1 MSSSLAELRARLPE
15 LTLRDEF
22 RLRRRL
28 DGVRGSG
35 VPAPLAGE
43 IDKAAAR
50 AAKRRAAIP
59 AVTYPG
65 DLPITARR
73 DDILAAVRDHQVV
86 VIAGETGSGKTTQ
99 LPKMCLEL
107 GRGVRGTIGHTQPR
121 RIAARSVAERIST
134 ELGVELGTAV
144 GYQVRFTER
153 ATEDTAVK
161 VMTDGILLAEIQHDR
176 MLRRYDTLIIDEA
189 HERSLNIDFLLGYLK
204 QLLPRRPDLKLII
217 TSATIDPERFSKH
230 FGAAPIIEVS
240 GRTYPVE
247 VRYRAPEDGVDQT
260 EAITA
265 AVDELGLE
273 LPGDVLVFLSGER
286 EIRDTA
292 EALRRH
298 LPDGTEVLPLFA
310 RLSAADQHKVFASHA
325 GRRIV
330 LATNVAETSLT
341 VPGIRYVVDPGTARI
356 SRYSARTKVQR
367 LPIERVSQASADQR
381 KGRCGRTAD
390 GVCIRLYSEE
400 DFESRPRFTEPEVQ
414 RTNLASVIL
423 QMTALG
429 LGDVGAF
436 PFVDPPDR
444 RAVAD
449 GVALLNELGAL
460 ENGGLTQ
467 IGRTLAQLPIDPR
480 LGRMVLE
487 AERNGCLH
495 EVLVIAAALSIQD
508 PRERPAEKQEAADA
522 AHRRFAD
529 PASDFTTLL
538 NLWNYIEDRQD
549 ALSSSAFRR
558 LCTAEFLHYLR
569 VREWQ
574 DLYGQLRSILRQLG
588 IAVPRHPA
596 ASAPSVDPKAVT
608 RSLLAGLLSHLG
620 MREETGPRS
629 REYAGARGAKF
640 AIWPGS
646 ALAKQPPRWV
656 VAAEL
661 VETSRLWARTVAR
674 VEPEWAEELAGHL
687 VVRFYNEPHWSKR
700 RAGVV
705 ATERVTL
712 FGLPIVV
719 GRPVDYARIDPE
731 LSRELFIRHAL
742 VEGDWRSDHRFL
754 AANRALLEDVEE
766 LEHRTRRRGLV
777 VGDDALFDFYDRRV
791 PAEVVSGRH
800 FDAWWKKAR
809 RSDPELLTFTREML
823 LATDPSLGTDTADTP
838 DQWTQGGLMLPVAYR
853 FEPGAPDD
861 GVTVEVPLAAL
872 NRVRPEGFDWQVPAL
887 REELV
892 TALIRS
898 LPKQLRRNFV
908 PAPDVARA
916 VLARL
921 EPGTEAGTE
930 PLVEALARQLRR
942 IGGQDVPIT
951 AFDWTKVPAHL
962 RTTFRVTDG
971 TKTVAQGKD
980 LEQLQRRLGRTVQ
993 DVLSTAARSLERSG
1007 LTSWTVG
1014 TIPRT
1019 FTAEG
1024 TNGLVG
1030 YPALVDH
1037 GATVSLTVLPTEAEQ
1052 RSAHWAGVRRL
1063 LLLGVPSP
1071 VKWISGRLD
1080 NRAKLTLTQNPH
1092 GSLPALL
1099 ADCSAAA
1106 ADEILT
1112 EAGGPPW
1119 DAEGFGK
1126 LLDRVRAELNER
1138 VLELLR
1144 GAQQVIAQWRP
1155 LTGRL
1160 AEPVPAPLRPAVDDL
1175 SAQVGALVGPGFVT
1189 ATGRRRL
1196 PDLRRYLAAANHRL
1210 DRLDRPTGD
1219 VLARDAAR
1227 MARVHA
1233 VQAEL
1238 DAFVAGLPPGRRDS
1252 DEVRQLRWMVEELR
1266 VSLFAQSLGTPYPI
1280 SEQRIYRAMDQLG
1293 G

>member
-1 MSSSLAELRARLPE
+1 MSVSLAELRARLPE

-28 DGVRGSG
+28 DGVRGST
-35 VPAPLAGE
+35 VPAALAEE
-43 IDKAAAR
+43 IERAAAR
-50 AAKRRAAIP
+50 ASTRRAAIP
-59 AVTYPG
+59 AVSYPG
-65 DLPITARR
+65 ELPITARK
-73 DDILAAVRDHQVV
+73 DDILAAIRDHQVV
-86 VIAGETGSGKTTQ
+86 VVAGETGSGKTTQ
-99 LPKMCLEL
+99 LPKICLEL

-121 RIAARSVAERIST
+121 RIAARTVAERISE
-134 ELGVELGTAV
+134 ELGVELGSAV
-144 GYQVRFTER
+144 GFQVRFTDR

-161 VMTDGILLAEIQHDR
+161 VMTDGILLAEVQHDR

-217 TSATIDPERFSKH
+217 TSATIDPERFATH
-230 FGAAPIIEVS
+230 FGDAPILEVS

-247 VRYRAPEDGVDQT
+247 VRYRPPEDGVDPVD
-260 EAITA
+260 AITA

-273 LPGDVLVFLSGER
+273 APGDVLVFLSGER

-292 EALRRH
+292 DALRRH

-310 RLSAADQHKVFASHA
+310 RLSAADQHKVFAPHS

-449 GVALLNELGAL
+449 GVALLSELRAL
-460 ENGGLTQ
+460 ENGTLTQ
-467 IGRTLAQLPIDPR
+467 VGRTLAQLPIDPR

-508 PRERPAEKQEAADA
+508 PRERPADKQEAADA

-538 NLWNYIEDRQD
+538 NLWNYVEDRQD

-574 DLYGQLRSILRQLG
+574 DLYGQLRSVLRQLG
-588 IAVPRHPA
+588 IAVPRHA
-596 ASAPSVDPKAVT
+596 AEVDPKAVT

-742 VEGDWRSDHRFL
+742 VEGDWRSDHTFL

-766 LEHRTRRRGLV
+766 LEHRTRRRGIV
-777 VGDDALFDFYDRRV
+777 VGDDALFDFYDQRV
-791 PAEVVSGRH
+791 PADVVSGRH
-800 FDAWWKKAR
+800 FDAWWKKVR
-809 RSDPELLTFTREML
+809 RTDPDLLTFTREML
-823 LATDPSLGTDTADTP
+823 LKADVDTADTP
-838 DQWTQGGLMLPVAYR
+838 DEWNQGGLTLPVAYR

-898 LPKQLRRNFV
+898 LPKQLRRSFV

-921 EPGTEAGTE
+921 EPGGE
-930 PLVEALARQLRR
+930 PLVEALARELRR
-942 IGGQDVPIT
+942 ASGQDVPIT
-951 AFDWTKVPAHL
+951 AFDWAKVPAHL

-971 TKTVAQGKD
+971 ERTVAQGKD

-993 DVLSTAARSLERSG
+993 DVLSEAARSLERTG
-1007 LTSWTVG
+1007 LTGWTVG

-1019 FTAEG
+1019 FNAEG

-1030 YPALVDH
+1030 YPALVDR
-1037 GATVSLTVLPTEAEQ
+1037 GPTVSLTVVPTEAEQ
-1052 RSAHWAGVRRL
+1052 RAAHWAGVRRL

-1071 VKWISGRLD
+1071 VKWVSGRLD
-1080 NRAKLTLTQNPH
+1080 NRAKLTLTHNPH
-1092 GSLPALL
+1092 GSLAALL

-1106 ADEILT
+1106 VDEILT
-1112 EAGGPPW
+1112 EAGGPAW

-1144 GAQQVIAQWRP
+1144 AAQQVIAHWQP
-1155 LTGRL
+1155 LTARL
-1160 AEPVPAPLRPAVDDL
+1160 AEPVPAPLRPAVDDVT
-1175 SAQVGALVGPGFVT
+1175 AQVGALVGPGFVA

-1210 DRLDRPTGD
+1210 DRLPGD
-1219 VLARDAAR
+1219 VARDTAR

-1238 DAFVAGLPPGRRDS
+1238 EAFVTGLPPGRREA

-1293 G
+1293 

>member
-1 MSSSLAELRARLPE
+1 MSPSLAELRARLPE

-35 VPAPLAGE
+35 VLAALTE
-43 IDKAAAR
+43 DIEKAATR

-59 AVTYPG
+59 AVSYPG
-65 DLPITARR
+65 DLPITARK

-99 LPKMCLEL
+99 LPKVCLEL
-107 GRGVRGTIGHTQPR
+107 GRGARGTIGHTQPR
-121 RIAARSVAERIST
+121 RIAARTVAERISA

-217 TSATIDPERFSKH
+217 TSATIDPDRFSKH
-230 FGAAPIIEVS
+230 FADAPIVEVS

-247 VRYRAPEDGVDQT
+247 VRYRPPEDGVDQI

-273 LPGDVLVFLSGER
+273 VPGDVLVFLSGER

-292 EALRRH
+292 DALRRH

-310 RLSAADQHKVFASHA
+310 RLSAADQHKVFAPHA

-436 PFVDPPDR
+436 PFVDPPDG

-449 GVALLNELGAL
+449 GVALLDELRAL
-460 ENGGLTQ
+460 ENGGLTE
-467 IGRTLAQLPIDPR
+467 IGRRLAQLPIDPR

-508 PRERPAEKQEAADA
+508 PRERPVEKQEAADA

-529 PASDFTTLL
+529 PASDFITLL
-538 NLWNYIEDRQD
+538 NLWNYLEDRHE

-588 IAVPRHPA
+588 IAVPRRA
-596 ASAPSVDPKAVT
+596 AEVDPKAVT

-766 LEHRTRRRGLV
+766 LEHRARRRGLV
-777 VGDDALFDFYDRRV
+777 VGDEALFEFYDQRV
-791 PAEVVSGRH
+791 PADVVSGRH
-800 FDAWWKKAR
+800 FDAWWKAAR
-809 RSDPELLTFTREML
+809 RADPDLLTFTREML
-823 LATDPSLGTDTADTP
+823 LEASEGTVDTADTP
-838 DQWTQGGLMLPVAYR
+838 DEWTQGGLTLPVAYR

-872 NRVRPEGFDWQVPAL
+872 NQVRPEGFDWQVPAL

-921 EPGTEAGTE
+921 EPGSQ
-930 PLVEALARQLRR
+930 PLVEALAQELRR
-942 IGGQDVPIT
+942 VSGQDVPIG

-962 RTTFRVTDG
+962 RATFRVTDG
-971 TKTVAQGKD
+971 PKTVAQGKD

-993 DVLSTAARSLERSG
+993 DVLSGAARSLERTG

-1014 TIPRT
+1014 TIPHT

-1024 TNGLVG
+1024 TNGLTG

-1052 RSAHWAGVRRL
+1052 RTAHWAGVRRL

-1071 VKWISGRLD
+1071 LKWISGRLD

-1106 ADEILT
+1106 ADEVLT

-1144 GAQQVIAQWRP
+1144 GAQQVIAQWQP
-1155 LTGRL
+1155 LTTRL
-1160 AEPVPAPLRPAVDDL
+1160 TEPVPAPLRPAVDDL
-1175 SAQVGALVGPGFVT
+1175 TAQVGALVGPGFVA

-1210 DRLDRPTGD
+1210 DRLAGD
-1219 VLARDAAR
+1219 VARDAAR

-1238 DAFVAGLPPGRRDS
+1238 EAFVAGLPPGRRDS

-1266 VSLFAQSLGTPYPI
+1266 VSLFAQSLGTPYPV

-1293 G
+1293 

>member
-28 DGVRGSG
+28 DGVRGDA
-35 VPAPLAGE
+35 VPDGLEDE

-50 AAKRRAAIP
+50 VERRRAAIP
-59 AVTYPG
+59 AVSYPPQ
-65 DLPITARR
+65 LPISARR
-73 DDILAAVRDHQVV
+73 DDILAAVRDNQVV

-99 LPKMCLEL
+99 LPKICLEL
-107 GRGVRGTIGHTQPR
+107 GRGVRGVIGHTQPR
-121 RIAARSVAERIST
+121 RIAARTVSERIAE
-134 ELGVELGTAV
+134 ELGVELGSAV
-144 GYQVRFTER
+144 GYQVRFTDR
-153 ATEDTAVK
+153 AGEDTAVK

-189 HERSLNIDFLLGYLK
+189 HERSLNIDFLLGYLR
-204 QLLPRRPDLKLII
+204 QLLPRRPDLKVII
-217 TSATIDPERFSKH
+217 TSATIDPQRFSAH
-230 FGAAPIIEVS
+230 FGDAPILEVS

-247 VRYRAPEDGVDQT
+247 VRYREPAEDADQI

-265 AVDELGLE
+265 AVGELGLE
-273 LPGDVLVFLSGER
+273 APGDVLVFLSGER

-292 EALRRH
+292 DALRKS
-298 LPDGTEVLPLFA
+298 LPETTEVLPLFA
-310 RLSAADQHKVFASHA
+310 RLSAADQHKVFASHS
-325 GRRIV
+325 GRRVV

-356 SRYSARTKVQR
+356 SRYSLRTKVQR

-390 GVCIRLYSEE
+390 GICIRLYSEE

-449 GVALLNELGAL
+449 GVALLHELGAL
-460 ENGGLTQ
+460 EAGTGEKRRLTPV
-467 IGRTLAQLPIDPR
+467 GRKLAQLPIDPR
-480 LGRMVLE
+480 LGRMVLA
-487 AERNGCLH
+487 AEGNGCLH
-495 EVLVIAAALSIQD
+495 EVLVITAALSIQD
-508 PRERPAEKQEAADA
+508 PRERPVEKQEAADTM
-522 AHRRFAD
+522 HRRFAD
-529 PASDFTTLL
+529 PTSDFMTLL

-588 IAVPRHPA
+588 TAVPRSPA
-596 ASAPSVDPKAVT
+596 EVDPKVVT

-620 MREETGPRS
+620 LREDTGPRS
-629 REYAGARGAKF
+629 REYAGARGARF
-640 AIWPGS
+640 AVWPGS

-661 VETSRLWARTVAR
+661 VETSRLWARTVAK

-687 VVRFYNEPHWSKR
+687 AVRFYNEPHWSKR
-700 RAGVV
+700 RGGVV

-719 GRPVDYARIDPE
+719 GRTVDYARIDPQ
-731 LSRELFIRHAL
+731 LSRELFLRHAL
-742 VEGDWRSDHRFL
+742 VEGDWQSQHAFL
-754 AANRALLEDVEE
+754 ATNRALLEDVEE

-777 VGDDALFDFYDRRV
+777 VDDNTLFDFYDSRV
-791 PAEVVSGRH
+791 PADVVSGRH
-800 FDAWWKKAR
+800 FDAWWKQAR
-809 RSDPELLTFTREML
+809 RTDPNLLTFTREML
-823 LATDPSLGTDTADTP
+823 VPDDVDTADTP
-838 DQWTQGGLMLPVAYR
+838 DEWTQGGLTLPVAYR
-853 FEPGAPDD
+853 FEPGAADD
-861 GVTVEVPLAAL
+861 GVIVEVPLAAL
-872 NRVRPEGFDWQVPAL
+872 NRVRPDGFDWQVPAL

-898 LPKQLRRNFV
+898 LPKPLRRNFV
-908 PAPDVARA
+908 PAPDAARA
-916 VLARL
+916 ILAQL
-921 EPGTEAGTE
+921 EPGRE
-930 PLVEALARQLRR
+930 PLVEALARELRR
-942 IGGQDVPIT
+942 ASGQDVPIT
-951 AFDWTKVPAHL
+951 AFDWAKVPAHL
-962 RTTFRVTDG
+962 RATFRVTDG
-971 TKTVAQGKD
+971 ARTVAEGKD

-993 DVLSTAARSLERSG
+993 DVLSGAARTLERTG

-1014 TIPRT
+1014 TVPRT
-1019 FTAEG
+1019 FEAG
-1024 TNGLVG
+1024 GLVG
-1030 YPALVDH
+1030 YPSLVDE
-1037 GATVSLTVLPTEAEQ
+1037 GATVALRVLPTEPEQ
-1052 RSAHWAGVRRL
+1052 RAAMWAGVRRL

-1071 VKWISGRLD
+1071 LKWVSARLD
-1080 NRAKLTLTQNPH
+1080 NRAKLALTNNPH
-1092 GSLPALL
+1092 GSLAALL
-1099 ADCSAAA
+1099 ADCAAAA
-1106 ADEILT
+1106 ADEMIT

-1119 DAEGFGK
+1119 DAEGFAK
-1126 LLDRVRAELNER
+1126 LADRIKAELNER

-1144 GAQQVIAQWRP
+1144 GAQQVIGEW
-1155 LTGRL
+1155 
-1160 AEPVPAPLRPAVDDL
+1160 APLVARLGVPVASPLQPALNDL
-1175 SAQVGALVGPGFVT
+1175 KLQVRGLIGPGFVA

-1196 PDLRRYLAAANHRL
+1196 PDLRRYLAAAAYRL
-1210 DRLDRPTGD
+1210 DRLPGD
-1219 VLARDAAR
+1219 TARDSIR
-1227 MARVHA
+1227 MGR
-1233 VQAEL
+1233 VQAAQQEL
-1238 DAFVAGLPPGRRDS
+1238 DSFLAALPPGRREA

-1266 VSLFAQSLGTPYPI
+1266 VSLFAQSLGTPYPV

-1293 G
+1293 

>member
-35 VPAPLAGE
+35 VPAGLADE
-43 IDKAAAR
+43 VEKAAAR

-59 AVTYPG
+59 AVSYP
-65 DLPITARR
+65 DELPITARR

-86 VIAGETGSGKTTQ
+86 VVAGETGSGKTTQ
-99 LPKMCLEL
+99 LPKICLEL
-107 GRGVRGTIGHTQPR
+107 GRGVRGAIGHTQPR
-121 RIAARSVAERIST
+121 RIAARTVAERIST

-144 GYQVRFTER
+144 GYQVRFTDR

-176 MLRRYDTLIIDEA
+176 MLRKYDTLIIDEA

-217 TSATIDPERFSKH
+217 TSATIDPRRFAAH
-230 FGAAPIIEVS
+230 FGNAPVIEVS

-247 VRYRAPEDGVDQT
+247 VRYRPPEDGDDPID
-260 EAITA
+260 AILA

-273 LPGDVLVFLSGER
+273 APGDVLVFLSGER

-298 LPDGTEVLPLFA
+298 LREGTEVLPLFA
-310 RLSAADQHKVFASHA
+310 RLSAADQHKVFAPHP

-390 GVCIRLYSEE
+390 GICIRLYSAE

-444 RAVAD
+444 RAVTD
-449 GVALLNELGAL
+449 GVALLRELRAL
-460 ENGGLTQ
+460 DDGRLTDV
-467 IGRTLAQLPIDPR
+467 GRKLAQLPIDPR

-529 PASDFTTLL
+529 PASDFSTLL

-588 IAVPRHPA
+588 IAVPRHA
-596 ASAPSVDPKAVT
+596 AEVDPKAVT
-608 RSLLAGLLSHLG
+608 RSLLAGLLSQLG

-629 REYAGARGAKF
+629 REYAGARGARF

-674 VEPEWAEELAGHL
+674 IEPEWAEELADHL

-700 RAGVV
+700 RGGVV

-731 LSRELFIRHAL
+731 LSRELFVRHAL
-742 VEGDWRSDHRFL
+742 VEGDWRSDHAFL
-754 AANRALLEDVEE
+754 AGNRALLEDVEE
-766 LEHRTRRRGLV
+766 LEHRTRRRGIV
-777 VGDDALFDFYDRRV
+777 VGDDALFDFYDQRV
-791 PAEVVSGRH
+791 PADVVSGRH

-809 RSDPELLTFTREML
+809 RTDPELLTFTREML
-823 LATDPSLGTDTADTP
+823 LRDEVDTADTP
-838 DQWTQGGLMLPVAYR
+838 DEWTQGGLTLPVAYR

-898 LPKQLRRNFV
+898 LPKQLRRSFV

-921 EPGTEAGTE
+921 EPGRE
-930 PLVEALARQLRR
+930 PLVEALARELRR
-942 IGGQDVPIT
+942 VSGQDVPIT

-971 TKTVAQGKD
+971 AKTVAQGKD

-993 DVLSTAARSLERSG
+993 DVLSDAARSLERTG
-1007 LTSWTVG
+1007 LTTWMAG

-1030 YPALVDH
+1030 YPALVDR

-1052 RSAHWAGVRRL
+1052 RAAHWAGVRRL

-1071 VKWISGRLD
+1071 VKWVSGRLD

-1092 GSLPALL
+1092 GSLAALL

-1106 ADEILT
+1106 TDEILT

-1126 LLDRVRAELNER
+1126 LLDRVRGELNER

-1144 GAQQVIAQWRP
+1144 SAQQVIAEWRP
-1155 LTGRL
+1155 LTARL
-1160 AEPVPAPLRPAVDDL
+1160 AEPVPAPLRPAVDDVT
-1175 SAQVGALVGPGFVT
+1175 AQVGALVGPGFVT
-1189 ATGRRRL
+1189 ASGRRRL

-1210 DRLDRPTGD
+1210 DRLPGD
-1219 VLARDAAR
+1219 VARDAAR
-1227 MARVHA
+1227 MARVHV

-1238 DAFVAGLPPGRRDS
+1238 DAFVAGLPPGRREA

-1266 VSLFAQSLGTPYPI
+1266 VSLFAQSLGTPYPV

-1293 G
+1293 

>member
-1 MSSSLAELRARLPE
+1 
-15 LTLRDEF
+15 
-22 RLRRRL
+22 
-28 DGVRGSG
+28 
-35 VPAPLAGE
+35 
-43 IDKAAAR
+43 
-50 AAKRRAAIP
+50 
-59 AVTYPG
+59 
-65 DLPITARR
+65 
-73 DDILAAVRDHQVV
+73 
-86 VIAGETGSGKTTQ
+86 
-99 LPKMCLEL
+99 
-107 GRGVRGTIGHTQPR
+107 
-121 RIAARSVAERIST
+121 
-134 ELGVELGTAV
+134 
-144 GYQVRFTER
+144 
-153 ATEDTAVK
+153 
-161 VMTDGILLAEIQHDR
+161 
-176 MLRRYDTLIIDEA
+176 
-189 HERSLNIDFLLGYLK
+189 
-204 QLLPRRPDLKLII
+204 
-217 TSATIDPERFSKH
+217 
-230 FGAAPIIEVS
+230 
-240 GRTYPVE
+240 
-247 VRYRAPEDGVDQT
+247 
-260 EAITA
+260 
-265 AVDELGLE
+265 
-273 LPGDVLVFLSGER
+273 
-286 EIRDTA
+286 
-292 EALRRH
+292 
-298 LPDGTEVLPLFA
+298 
-310 RLSAADQHKVFASHA
+310 
-325 GRRIV
+325 
-330 LATNVAETSLT
+330 
-341 VPGIRYVVDPGTARI
+341 VVDPGTARI

-449 GVALLNELGAL
+449 GVALLNELRAL
-460 ENGGLTQ
+460 ENGELTRV
-467 IGRTLAQLPIDPR
+467 GRTLAQLPIDPR

-508 PRERPAEKQEAADA
+508 PRERPVEKQEAADA

-538 NLWNYIEDRQD
+538 NLWNYLEDRQD
-549 ALSSSAFRR
+549 TLSSSAFRR
-558 LCTAEFLHYLR
+558 LCAAEFLHYLR

-588 IAVPRHPA
+588 IAVPRHA
-596 ASAPSVDPKAVT
+596 AEVDPKAVT

-687 VVRFYNEPHWSKR
+687 AVRFYTEPHWSKR

-705 ATERVTL
+705 ASERVTL

-766 LEHRTRRRGLV
+766 LEHRARRRGLV
-777 VGDDALFDFYDRRV
+777 VGDEALFDFYDQRV
-791 PAEVVSGRH
+791 PADVVSGRH

-809 RSDPELLTFTREML
+809 RTDPDLLTFTREML
-823 LATDPSLGTDTADTP
+823 LAADVDTADTP
-838 DQWTQGGLMLPVAYR
+838 DEWTQDGLRLPVAYR
-853 FEPGAPDD
+853 FEPGALDD

-872 NRVRPEGFDWQVPAL
+872 NRVRPDGFDWQVPAL

-921 EPGTEAGTE
+921 EPGRE
-930 PLVEALARQLRR
+930 PLVEALARELRR
-942 IGGQDVPIT
+942 ISGQDVPIT

-971 TKTVAQGKD
+971 AKTVAQGKD
-980 LEQLQRRLGRTVQ
+980 LEQLQHRLGRTVQ
-993 DVLSTAARSLERSG
+993 DVLSGAARSLERTG
-1007 LTSWTVG
+1007 LTTWTVG

-1037 GATVSLTVLPTEAEQ
+1037 GATVSLTVLATEAEQ
-1052 RSAHWAGVRRL
+1052 RAAHWAGVRRL
-1063 LLLGVPSP
+1063 LLLAVPSP

-1155 LTGRL
+1155 LTSRL

-1175 SAQVGALVGPGFVT
+1175 TAQVRALVGPGFVT

-1210 DRLDRPTGD
+1210 DRLAGD
-1219 VLARDAAR
+1219 VARDGAR

-1238 DAFVAGLPPGRRDS
+1238 DAFVAGLPPGRRES

-1266 VSLFAQSLGTPYPI
+1266 VSLFAQSLGTPYPV

-1293 G
+1293 

>member
-1 MSSSLAELRARLPE
+1 
-15 LTLRDEF
+15 
-22 RLRRRL
+22 
-28 DGVRGSG
+28 
-35 VPAPLAGE
+35 
-43 IDKAAAR
+43 
-50 AAKRRAAIP
+50 
-59 AVTYPG
+59 
-65 DLPITARR
+65 
-73 DDILAAVRDHQVV
+73 
-86 VIAGETGSGKTTQ
+86 
-99 LPKMCLEL
+99 
-107 GRGVRGTIGHTQPR
+107 
-121 RIAARSVAERIST
+121 
-134 ELGVELGTAV
+134 
-144 GYQVRFTER
+144 
-153 ATEDTAVK
+153 
-161 VMTDGILLAEIQHDR
+161 
-176 MLRRYDTLIIDEA
+176 
-189 HERSLNIDFLLGYLK
+189 
-204 QLLPRRPDLKLII
+204 
-217 TSATIDPERFSKH
+217 
-230 FGAAPIIEVS
+230 
-240 GRTYPVE
+240 
-247 VRYRAPEDGVDQT
+247 
-260 EAITA
+260 
-265 AVDELGLE
+265 
-273 LPGDVLVFLSGER
+273 
-286 EIRDTA
+286 
-292 EALRRH
+292 
-298 LPDGTEVLPLFA
+298 
-310 RLSAADQHKVFASHA
+310 
-325 GRRIV
+325 
-330 LATNVAETSLT
+330 
-341 VPGIRYVVDPGTARI
+341 
-356 SRYSARTKVQR
+356 
-367 LPIERVSQASADQR
+367 
-381 KGRCGRTAD
+381 
-390 GVCIRLYSEE
+390 
-400 DFESRPRFTEPEVQ
+400 
-414 RTNLASVIL
+414 
-423 QMTALG
+423 
-429 LGDVGAF
+429 
-436 PFVDPPDR
+436 
-444 RAVAD
+444 
-449 GVALLNELGAL
+449 
-460 ENGGLTQ
+460 
-467 IGRTLAQLPIDPR
+467 
-480 LGRMVLE
+480 
-487 AERNGCLH
+487 
-495 EVLVIAAALSIQD
+495 VIAAALSIQD
-508 PRERPAEKQEAADA
+508 PRERPVEKQEAADA

-538 NLWNYIEDRQD
+538 NLWNYLEDRQD
-549 ALSSSAFRR
+549 TLSSSAFRR
-558 LCTAEFLHYLR
+558 LCAAEFLHYLR

-588 IAVPRHPA
+588 IAVPRHA
-596 ASAPSVDPKAVT
+596 AEVDPKAVT

-687 VVRFYNEPHWSKR
+687 AVRFYTEPHWSKR

-705 ATERVTL
+705 ASERVTL

-766 LEHRTRRRGLV
+766 LEHRARRRGLV
-777 VGDDALFDFYDRRV
+777 VGDEALFDFYDQRV
-791 PAEVVSGRH
+791 PADVVSGRH

-809 RSDPELLTFTREML
+809 RTDPDLLTFTREML
-823 LATDPSLGTDTADTP
+823 LAADVDTADTP
-838 DQWTQGGLMLPVAYR
+838 DEWTQDGLRLPVAYR
-853 FEPGAPDD
+853 FEPGALDD

-872 NRVRPEGFDWQVPAL
+872 NRVRPDGFDWQVPAL

-921 EPGTEAGTE
+921 EPGRE
-930 PLVEALARQLRR
+930 PLVEALARELRR
-942 IGGQDVPIT
+942 ISGQDVPIT

-971 TKTVAQGKD
+971 AKTVAQGKD
-980 LEQLQRRLGRTVQ
+980 LEQLQHRLGRTVQ
-993 DVLSTAARSLERSG
+993 DVLSGAARSLERTG
-1007 LTSWTVG
+1007 LTTWTVG

-1037 GATVSLTVLPTEAEQ
+1037 GATVSLTVLATEAEQ
-1052 RSAHWAGVRRL
+1052 RAAHWAGVRRL
-1063 LLLGVPSP
+1063 LLLAVPSP

-1155 LTGRL
+1155 LTSRL

-1175 SAQVGALVGPGFVT
+1175 TAQVRALVGPGFVT

-1210 DRLDRPTGD
+1210 DRLAGD
-1219 VLARDAAR
+1219 VARDGAR

-1238 DAFVAGLPPGRRDS
+1238 DAFVAGLPPGRRES

-1266 VSLFAQSLGTPYPI
+1266 VSLFAQSLGTPYPV

-1293 G
+1293 